1 MVKQYISQKLRLKII
16 EDTRNYS
23 IKEMWI
29 DQIWLDQSELMRK
42 KHTKNYEVLNC
53 IEHLLILA
61 FAVTA
66 SI

>member
-1 MVKQYISQKLRLKII
+1 MVKQNISQELRFKIV
-16 EDTRNYS
+16 EETRNYS

-29 DQIWLDQSELMRK
+29 DQMWLDQSELMRK
-42 KHTKNYEVLNC
+42 KHTKNYKVLNY

-61 FAVTA
+61 SVVTA